1 MDVAMI
7 WMIGVLMFPIHVIK
21 IVYAQLVSSHTLSLF
36 LTKPLFSRMASETRG
51 QARGN
56 PPPPPEPSMAQVL
69 WLMLEDREAAHA
81 ERQANL
87 ATLQHLAHMATN
99 NNNNNGG
106 NGDDEPRTKLRDF

>member
-1 MDVAMI
+1 MI
-7 WMIGVLMFPIHVIK
+7 LLK
-21 IVYAQLVSSHTLSLF
+21 IIYAQLVPSHILPLF
-36 LTKPLFSRMASETRG
+36 LTKPLFSRMAPETRG
-51 QARGN
+51 QAGGN

-69 WLMLEDREAAHA
+69 WLMLEDREAACA

-87 ATLQHLAHMATN
+87 ATLQHLAQLATN